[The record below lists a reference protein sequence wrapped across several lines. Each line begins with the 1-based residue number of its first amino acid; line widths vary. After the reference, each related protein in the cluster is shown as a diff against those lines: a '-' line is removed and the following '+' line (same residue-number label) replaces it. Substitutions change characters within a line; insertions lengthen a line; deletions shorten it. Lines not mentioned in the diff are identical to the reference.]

1 MILTITLNAS
11 IDKTA
16 KIENFK
22 AEKINRIDK
31 PYEMAGGK
39 GLNVTRALK
48 AYNLNSLSTGFI
60 GGKSGERLKELL
72 ELDNIDYDFL
82 KIKDNNRFCLALV
95 DMVNNKITEI
105 NENGPFINNNE
116 LKEFL
121 EKVDFLSK
129 KCKIAV
135 MAGSVPKSLP
145 NNIYYQLIKICKKN
159 NLITALDASGEHL
172 KQGLG
177 AYPYIIKP
185 NQQESEE
192 LLGFSL
198 DSVESYLKA
207 IHFLTHYC
215 QIAVVTLE
223 DKGCIIGN
231 KSEIYHLVPPE
242 IKVVNSVGS
251 GDSFLA
257 GMIYALTENKNIL
270 DIGLYGIA
278 TGTANTL
285 TETAGF
291 CKRED
296 IDRILKEISI
306 EKLL

>member
-22 AEKINRIDK
+22 PSKINRIDK
-31 PYEMAGGK
+31 PFEMAGGK

-48 AYNLNSLSTGFI
+48 AFSIDSLATGFI

-72 ELDNIDYDFL
+72 ENDNIKHDFL
-82 KIKDNNRFCLALV
+82 EIKDSNRSCLAIV
-95 DMVNNKITEI
+95 DTINNTITEI
-105 NENGPFINNNE
+105 NENGPFIDNDE
-116 LKEFL
+116 LTR
-121 EKVDFLSK
+121 FLSK
-129 KCKIAV
+129 VELLSKNSKVAV
-135 MAGSVPKSLP
+135 ISGSVPKSLP
-145 NNIYYQLIKICKKN
+145 QNIYFQLIDICKKN
-159 NLITALDASGEHL
+159 NVITALDASGEHL

-177 AYPYIIKP
+177 AYPFIIKP
-185 NQQESEE
+185 NQSEAEE

-198 DSVESYLKA
+198 DNKDKYLQA
-207 IHFLTHYC
+207 IYFLTHYC
-215 QIAVVTLE
+215 QIAVITLE

-231 KSEIYHLVPPE
+231 KNEIYHLVPPS

-257 GMIYALTENKNIL
+257 GMVYALNENKNLL

-278 TGTANTL
+278 TGSANIL
-285 TETAGF
+285 TETAGL
-291 CKRED
+291 CNKKD
-296 IDRILKEISI
+296 IDSILNKIKI